1 MKNFCCL
8 LMLVFA
14 GPFSFAQNQQ
24 LADSLIT
31 LYNSGS
37 YEKEELELLA
47 EIASN
52 ETDAETSLQYAEAII
67 SKAAKDSLFH
77 HLYIGYLNK
86 GNALQAAGKNVKAL
100 EAYFECQKYALRTE
114 NEISLGSS
122 LIAIA
127 GTYANIDNFE
137 NAERYY
143 HESIDLL
150 RRLQD
155 SIGIA
160 SALNNLGDLYIT
172 QNKLDSALIYTRE
185 ASTIFNIKGH
195 AIGRA
200 YSMGNTGMIYAK
212 QGNDEIAEVYLREP
226 IEILEEFGDFYPV
239 CVYLT
244 YMADI
249 YLRKNQWNKALGFA
263 QSSLDIAE
271 ANDLKEQISDAH
283 LKLAELYEYKE
294 NYKNSN
300 NHLKNYYSFR
310 DSILNIETVE
320 KMADLRTDFE
330 LAQKQI
336 EVDLLNEKQV
346 KQRITVTSAIVA
358 LVLISLL
365 ALGLLHRNR
374 FIQKTSHIIK
384 GERDRS
390 DNLLCNILP
399 EKTAQ
404 ELKEVGKVQAKH
416 FESVTVMFTDFKAFT
431 ANSDQLSP
439 EELVESIDFYFS
451 KFDEI
456 MEKYGLEK
464 IKTIGD
470 AYMCA
475 GGLPFPTSDHAH
487 KMIEAAIEIAEF
499 VDESKKEDPNNLT
512 RFDIRIGINTGPV
525 VAGVVGTKKFAYDIW
540 GETVNIAS
548 RMESNSEAGQ
558 INVSENTYQLIKED
572 YCCSYRGEIEAK
584 YKGKLK
590 MYFVNANKDQDEEE
604 NRKESPMRA
613 IRMDNYSMNS

>member
-86 GNALQAAGKNVKAL
+86 GNALQASGKNVKAL

-160 SALNNLGDLYIT
+160 SALNNLGDLFIT

-451 KFDEI
+451 KSW
-456 MEKYGLEK
+456 KSTGLKRSRPLETP
-464 IKTIGD
+464 I
-470 AYMCA
+470 CA
-475 GGLPFPTSDHAH
+475 QEDFPSLP
-487 KMIEAAIEIAEF
+487 
-499 VDESKKEDPNNLT
+499 
-512 RFDIRIGINTGPV
+512 
-525 VAGVVGTKKFAYDIW
+525 
-540 GETVNIAS
+540 
-548 RMESNSEAGQ
+548 Q
-558 INVSENTYQLIKED
+558 ITLIK
-572 YCCSYRGEIEAK
+572 
-584 YKGKLK
+584 
-590 MYFVNANKDQDEEE
+590 
-604 NRKESPMRA
+604 
-613 IRMDNYSMNS
+613 

>member
-1 MKNFCCL
+1 MKKFWIIIAVILIGQFCY
-8 LMLVFA
+8 
-14 GPFSFAQNQQ
+14 AQNQQ
-24 LADSLIT
+24 LADSLIEV
-31 LYNSGS
+31 YNSGS
-37 YEKEELELLA
+37 YQMDELDLLA
-47 EIASN
+47 DIASN
-52 ETDAETSLQYAEAII
+52 ETDAQTSLQYAEAII
-67 SKAAKDSLFH
+67 SKATRDSLFN
-77 HLYIGYLNK
+77 HLYSGYLQK
-86 GNALQAAGKNVKAL
+86 GNALQAAGKNVLAL
-100 EAYFECQKYALRTE
+100 EAYFQSQKYALRMG
-114 NEISLGSS
+114 NEKHLGSS
-122 LIAIA
+122 LISIA

-137 NAERYY
+137 NAEHYY

-150 RRLQD
+150 RKLKD

-160 SALNNLGDLYIT
+160 SALTNLGDLYIT
-172 QNKLDSALIYTRE
+172 QNKLDSALIYTQE
-185 ASTIFNIKGH
+185 ASAIFNSINHVTGK
-195 AIGRA
+195 A
-200 YSMGNTGMIYAK
+200 YSLGNMGMIYAK
-212 QGNDEIAEVYLREP
+212 QGNDDIAEFNLRAS
-226 IEILEEFGDFYPV
+226 IEILDDLGDFYPV

-244 YMADI
+244 YMSDI
-249 YLRKNQWNKALGFA
+249 YLRKNDWTQAVAYA
-263 QSSLDIAE
+263 QNSLDLAE
-271 ANDLKEQISDAH
+271 ANNLKEQISDAH
-283 LKLAELYEYKE
+283 LKLSELYEQKEDYK
-294 NYKNSN
+294 KSN

-374 FIQKTSHIIK
+374 FIEKTSHIIK

-390 DNLLCNILP
+390 DSLLCNILP

-404 ELKEVGKVQAKH
+404 ELKEAGKVRAKH

-475 GGLPFPTSDHAH
+475 GGLPNPTSDHAH
-487 KMIEAAIEIAEF
+487 KMIEAAIEIADF

-540 GETVNIAS
+540 GDTVNIAS
-548 RMESNSEAGQ
+548 RMESNSEPGK
-558 INVSENTYQLIKED
+558 INISENTYQLIKD
-572 YCCSYRGEIEAK
+572 DFDCSYRGKIEAK
-584 YKGKLK
+584 HKGQLK
-590 MYFVNANKDQDEEE
+590 MYFVHAEKDQDEAE
-604 NRKESPMRA
+604 NSKESPMRA
-613 IRMDNYSMNS
+613 IRMDQYSMNS

>member
-1 MKNFCCL
+1 M
-8 LMLVFA
+8 
-14 GPFSFAQNQQ
+14 
-24 LADSLIT
+24 LADQPIGHVYIYQESPPSIT
-31 LYNSGS
+31 S
-37 YEKEELELLA
+37 
-47 EIASN
+47 
-52 ETDAETSLQYAEAII
+52 
-67 SKAAKDSLFH
+67 
-77 HLYIGYLNK
+77 
-86 GNALQAAGKNVKAL
+86 
-100 EAYFECQKYALRTE
+100 
-114 NEISLGSS
+114 
-122 LIAIA
+122 
-127 GTYANIDNFE
+127 
-137 NAERYY
+137 
-143 HESIDLL
+143 
-150 RRLQD
+150 
-155 SIGIA
+155 
-160 SALNNLGDLYIT
+160 
-172 QNKLDSALIYTRE
+172 
-185 ASTIFNIKGH
+185 
-195 AIGRA
+195 
-200 YSMGNTGMIYAK
+200 
-212 QGNDEIAEVYLREP
+212 NDEIAEVYLREP

-416 FESVTVMFTDFKAFT
+416 FESVTVMFTDFKAF
-431 ANSDQLSP
+431 
-439 EELVESIDFYFS
+439 
-451 KFDEI
+451 
-456 MEKYGLEK
+456 
-464 IKTIGD
+464 
-470 AYMCA
+470 
-475 GGLPFPTSDHAH
+475 
-487 KMIEAAIEIAEF
+487 
-499 VDESKKEDPNNLT
+499 
-512 RFDIRIGINTGPV
+512 
-525 VAGVVGTKKFAYDIW
+525 
-540 GETVNIAS
+540 
-548 RMESNSEAGQ
+548 
-558 INVSENTYQLIKED
+558 
-572 YCCSYRGEIEAK
+572 
-584 YKGKLK
+584 
-590 MYFVNANKDQDEEE
+590 
-604 NRKESPMRA
+604 
-613 IRMDNYSMNS
+613 

>member
-1 MKNFCCL
+1 MKKFWIIITVILVGQFCY
-8 LMLVFA
+8 
-14 GPFSFAQNQQ
+14 AQNQK
-24 LADSLIT
+24 LADSLIDV
-31 LYNSGS
+31 YNSGS
-37 YEKEELELLA
+37 YQMDELDLLA
-47 EIASN
+47 DIASN
-52 ETDAETSLQYAEAII
+52 ETDPQTSLQYAESII
-67 SKAAKDSLFH
+67 SKAIRDSLFN
-77 HLYIGYLNK
+77 HLYSGYLQK
-86 GNALQAAGKNVKAL
+86 GNALQAAGKNVLAL
-100 EAYFECQKYALRTE
+100 EAYFQCQKYALRMG
-114 NEISLGSS
+114 NEKYLGSS
-122 LIAIA
+122 LISIA

-137 NAERYY
+137 NAGHYY
-143 HESIDLL
+143 NESIDLL
-150 RRLQD
+150 RKLKD

-160 SALNNLGDLYIT
+160 SALTNLGDLYIT
-172 QNKLDSALIYTRE
+172 QNKLDSALIYTQE
-185 ASTIFNIKGH
+185 ASAIFNSINHVTGK
-195 AIGRA
+195 A
-200 YSMGNTGMIYAK
+200 YSVGNMGMIYAK
-212 QGNDEIAEVYLREP
+212 QGNDDIAEFNLRAS
-226 IEILEEFGDFYPV
+226 IEILDDLGDFYPV

-244 YMADI
+244 YMSDI
-249 YLRKNQWNKALGFA
+249 YLRKNDWA
-263 QSSLDIAE
+263 QAVAYAQNSLDLAE
-271 ANDLKEQISDAH
+271 TYNLKEQISDAH
-283 LKLAELYEYKE
+283 LKLSELYEHKEDYKR
-294 NYKNSN
+294 SN

-310 DSILNIETVE
+310 DSILNIKTVE

-374 FIQKTSHIIK
+374 FIEKTSHIIK

-390 DNLLCNILP
+390 DSLLCNILP

-404 ELKEVGKVQAKH
+404 ELKEAGKVQAKH

-475 GGLPFPTSDHAH
+475 GGLPNPTSDHAH
-487 KMIEAAIEIAEF
+487 KMIEAAIEIAAF

-540 GETVNIAS
+540 GDTVNIAS
-548 RMESNSEAGQ
+548 RMESNSEPGK
-558 INVSENTYQLIKED
+558 INISENTYQLIKD
-572 YCCSYRGEIEAK
+572 DFDCSYRGKIEAK
-584 YKGKLK
+584 HKGQLK
-590 MYFVNANKDQDEEE
+590 MYFVHAEKDQDEAE
-604 NRKESPMRA
+604 NSKESPMRA
-613 IRMDNYSMNS
+613 IRMDQYSMNS